1 VSALLD
7 TLKQEFG
14 EAIVSMHSECGD
26 DTVVVARHRLVEIAR
41 HLKEAPDMDFA
52 MPLDVTAVDY
62 LEYRDPKPCPTR
74 FEVVYH
80 LRSLTHK
87 RHLRLK
93 VQVAEDD
100 PRVDSLYSV
109 WRGVGW
115 FERETFDMFGITFEN
130 HPDLRR
136 ILLYPEFEGHPLRKD
151 YPVRGY
157 QPTMPMPTL
166 DGPPPGLPRKA
177 REEE

>member
-1 VSALLD
+1 VSAVLES
-7 TLKQEFG
+7 LKQRFG
-14 EAIVSMHSECGD
+14 EAIVATHSECGD
-26 DTVVVARHRLVEIAR
+26 DTVVVARDRLLEIAK
-41 HLKEAPDMDFA
+41 HVKEAADLDFA
-52 MPLDVTAVDY
+52 MPLDVTAIDY
-62 LEYRDPKPCPTR
+62 LDYREPKPCPTR

-93 VQVAEDD
+93 VQVDDDD

-115 FERETFDMFGITFEN
+115 FERETFDMLGIVFEN

-136 ILLYPEFEGHPLRKD
+136 ILLYPEFRGHPLRKD

-157 QPTMPMPTL
+157 QPTMPLPTL
-166 DGPPPGLPRKA
+166 NGTPVA
-177 REEE
+177 RPQQLEEEE